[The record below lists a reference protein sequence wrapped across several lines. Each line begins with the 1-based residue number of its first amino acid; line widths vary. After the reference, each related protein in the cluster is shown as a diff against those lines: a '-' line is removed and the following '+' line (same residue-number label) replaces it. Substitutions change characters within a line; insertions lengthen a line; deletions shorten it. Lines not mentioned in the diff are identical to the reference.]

1 MFHSINDVK
10 TKKSRD
16 NVKTEERNEG
26 EGSS

>member
-16 NVKTEERNEG
+16 NVKTEERNDG

>member
-10 TKKSRD
+10 TKTSRN

>member
-10 TKKSRD
+10 TKTSR
-16 NVKTEERNEG
+16 NTVKTEERNEG

>member
-16 NVKTEERNEG
+16 NVKTEERNDR